1 LAPYNINNTI
11 DSICQVSPTRASELF
26 PLVLSFPRI
35 GIKLCPCDKFIYLY
49 GWRVNYA
56 IETNLSSPTMIHLKL
71 AFSFGQS
78 EKMFVKSLDDI
89 FGERG
94 RHEALQGGGG
104 VSPVVKI

>member
-1 LAPYNINNTI
+1 
-11 DSICQVSPTRASELF
+11 
-26 PLVLSFPRI
+26 
-35 GIKLCPCDKFIYLY
+35 
-49 GWRVNYA
+49 
-56 IETNLSSPTMIHLKL
+56 MIHLKL